1 MNLDGNVGLDRTLV
15 THLLTGLR
23 RRLSYANVMVTLAL
37 FLAAFFLALTGGAMA
52 GAKYL
57 TANDPQA
64 TLASAPRR
72 SDEQDAP
79 LAVALDG
86 SRDLTNQVAAMRV
99 ARL

>member
-1 MNLDGNVGLDRTLV
+1 M
-15 THLLTGLR
+15 
-23 RRLSYANVMVTLAL
+23 ATLAL
-37 FLAAFFLALTGGAMA
+37 FLALTGGEMA

-72 SDEQDAP
+72 SSEQDTL

-86 SRDLTNQVAAMRV
+86 SRDLTNEIAAMRV

>member
-1 MNLDGNVGLDRTLV
+1 MSRYSTPKPAPQRGRQVHAPSATAELRERDGDAGLV
-15 THLLTGLR
+15 
-23 RRLSYANVMVTLAL
+23 LAG
-37 FLAAFFLALTGGAMA
+37 FSLALTEGAMA

-64 TLASAPRR
+64 TLASAPRQ
-72 SDEQDAP
+72 SNEQNTP

-86 SRDLTNQVAAMRV
+86 SRDLTKEVAAMRV

>member
-1 MNLDGNVGLDRTLV
+1 VKSRNRHFPPVRDGVMP
-15 THLLTGLR
+15 HL
-23 RRLSYANVMVTLAL
+23 
-37 FLAAFFLALTGGAMA
+37 A
-52 GAKYL
+52 GAKNL

-72 SDEQDAP
+72 SSEQDTL

-86 SRDLTNQVAAMRV
+86 SRDLTNEIAAMRV

>member
-1 MNLDGNVGLDRTLV
+1 MNRDGKVGLDRTLV

-37 FLAAFFLALTGGAMA
+37 FWALTGGAMA

-72 SDEQDAP
+72 SDEQDTP

-86 SRDLTNQVAAMRV
+86 SRDLTKEVAAMRV

>member
-1 MNLDGNVGLDRTLV
+1 MGIPGF
-15 THLLTGLR
+15 HSLR
-23 RRLSYANVMVTLAL
+23 RRPSYANVMATLGL
-37 FLAAFFLALTGGAMA
+37 FLALTGGAMA

-72 SDEQDAP
+72 SDEQDTP

-86 SRDLTNQVAAMRV
+86 SRDLTNEVAAMRV

>member
-1 MNLDGNVGLDRTLV
+1 MNLDGKVGLDRTLV

-23 RRLSYANVMVTLAL
+23 RRPSYANVMVTLAL
-37 FLAAFFLALTGGAMA
+37 FLALTGGAMA

-72 SDEQDAP
+72 SDEQNTP

-86 SRDLTNQVAAMRV
+86 SRDLTKEVAAMRV